1 MLNWTILSN
10 LVIAIGILSV
20 GESFQQ
26 LNASLEAI
34 ANPSDFNAKWIKVK

>member
-1 MLNWTILSN
+1 MLNYTILS
-10 LVIAIGILSV
+10 LFVITIGILSV
-20 GESFQQ
+20 GESFHQ

>member
-1 MLNWTILSN
+1 MLNWTILSS
-10 LVIAIGILSV
+10 LVICIGILSV
-20 GESFQQ
+20 AESFQQ